1 VRIMK
6 QEDFLEKMP
15 FGIII
20 DIDTNVRG
28 MEHCSNNSP
37 IFSNKDNKQDFT
49 VTQDYRNNSMM
60 TKKLNNITIKISVL
74 S

>member
-1 VRIMK
+1 MK

-15 FGIII
+15 FGIFI

-28 MEHCSNNSP
+28 MERCNNNLLA
-37 IFSNKDNKQDFT
+37 INNKDNKQDFI
-49 VTQDYRNNSMM
+49 VTQDYKNNYK
-60 TKKLNNITIKISVL
+60 TTIRLNNIIIKISVL

>member
-1 VRIMK
+1 MK

-20 DIDTNVRG
+20 VIDTNVRG
-28 MEHCSNNSP
+28 MERCNNNLP
-37 IFSNKDNKQDFT
+37 TFNNKDYKQGFT
-49 VTQDYRNNSMM
+49 VTLDYKNNCK
-60 TKKLNNITIKISVL
+60 TTIRLNNTIIKISVL

>member
-1 VRIMK
+1 MK

-15 FGIII
+15 FGITI

-28 MEHCSNNSP
+28 MERYSNNLLT
-37 IFSNKDNKQDFT
+37 FNNKDNKPDFT
-49 VTQDYRNNSMM
+49 VTQDYKNNYK
-60 TKKLNNITIKISVL
+60 TTIRLNNIIIKISVL